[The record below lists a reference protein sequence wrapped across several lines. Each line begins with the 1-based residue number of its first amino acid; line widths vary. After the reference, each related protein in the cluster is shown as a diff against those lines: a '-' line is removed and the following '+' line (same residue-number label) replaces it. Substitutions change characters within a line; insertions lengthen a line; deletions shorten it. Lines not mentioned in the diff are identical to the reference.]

1 MRDNAFLEYL
11 RIKTRKR
18 RAKRTKI
25 MSGTSGRKAGA
36 IRIQSGHHQHNSY
49 HAGNNELEDVIAREK
64 GVTCSV
70 KVGPDQVRIR
80 ATTFSDYILAKS
92 AIRGRVSAEI
102 VRG

>member
-18 RAKRTKI
+18 RAKRKTI

-36 IRIQSGHHQHNSY
+36 ARIQSGHHQHNEH
-49 HAGNNELEDVIAREK
+49 HAENNELEDVIMRAH
-64 GVTCSV
+64 GIVCSV
-70 KVGPDQVRIR
+70 KVTPEQVEIR
-80 ATTFSDYILAKS
+80 VPSYVDFLLAKS

-102 VRG
+102 VRA